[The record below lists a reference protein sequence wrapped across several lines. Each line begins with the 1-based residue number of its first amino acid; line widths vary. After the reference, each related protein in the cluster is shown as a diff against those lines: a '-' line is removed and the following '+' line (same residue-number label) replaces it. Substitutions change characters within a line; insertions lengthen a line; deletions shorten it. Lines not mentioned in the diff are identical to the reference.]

1 MFSQDRPYSFHIELT
16 DKCNA
21 GCPMCS
27 RTKELDRCRPNL
39 MKVQNIELTLADF
52 QAHFTDD
59 FCRRV
64 VDVDLC
70 GGLGD
75 PLAALQCLE
84 ICDHLTARG
93 VKVSISTNASLRS
106 TKWWTKL
113 GDCFNRTGSHVE
125 FHIDGLAD
133 SNPLYRINT
142 SFDKIMANAAAY
154 IATGARAEWHY
165 ILFRHNEHQV
175 LEAQA
180 LARDMG
186 FSKFVL
192 IDTIR
197 FGARERFDYQ
207 MPDGERR
214 SLEPSVHDGAYFK
227 ARFADLPEA
236 PPEASPRSLGP
247 EIPVETTDGEGIVCK
262 SAVQNRPYINCEG
275 YVSACCWT
283 AGSNEELQTLD
294 LAGLRRSE
302 FNIRHRPLAEILAAE
317 PFVSHFAQAW
327 LDGSNPICQRKC
339 GQMIRN
345 KRHAIRG
352 AG

>member
-1 MFSQDRPYSFHIELT
+1 MFTQDRPYSFHIELT

-21 GCPMCS
+21 ACPMCS
-27 RTKELDRCRPNL
+27 RTEQLDRCKPNL
-39 MKVQNIELTLADF
+39 AKVQNIELTLADF

-59 FCRRV
+59 FCRQV
-64 VDVDLC
+64 EDVDLC

-75 PLAALQCLE
+75 PLAAPECLE

-93 VKVSISTNASLRS
+93 VRVSISTNASLRT
-106 TKWWTKL
+106 TKWWTLL
-113 GDCFNRTGSHVE
+113 GEYFNRTGSHVE

-133 SNPLYRINT
+133 TNPLYRINT
-142 SFDKIMANAAAY
+142 SFEKIMANAAAY

-175 LEAQA
+175 PEAQA
-180 LARDMG
+180 LAQEMG
-186 FSKFVL
+186 FKKFVL

-197 FGARERFDYQ
+197 FGDRARFDYQ
-207 MPDGERR
+207 MPDGEYR
-214 SLEPSVHDGAYFK
+214 SLEPATQDGAHFK
-227 ARFADLPEA
+227 AQSEAAAVASEA
-236 PPEASPRSLGP
+236 PSAL
-247 EIPVETTDGEGIVCK
+247 PVQAGGGERIVCK

-294 LAGLRRSE
+294 LAGMRRSA
-302 FNIRHRPLAEILAAE
+302 FNIRHRPLAEILADE
-317 PFVSHFAQAW
+317 PFASHFARTW

-345 KRHAIRG
+345 KRYAI
-352 AG
+352 

>member
-21 GCPMCS
+21 ACPMCS
-27 RTKELDRCRPNL
+27 RTRQLDRCRPDPI
-39 MKVQNIELTLADF
+39 KVQNIELTLADF

-64 VDVDLC
+64 EEVDLC

-75 PLAALQCLE
+75 PLAARECLE
-84 ICDHLTARG
+84 ICDHLTARD
-93 VKVSISTNASLRS
+93 VRVSISTNASLRS
-106 TKWWTKL
+106 AKWWAQL
-113 GDCFNRTGSHVE
+113 GSYFNRTGSHVE

-133 SNPLYRINT
+133 TNPLYRVNT

-154 IATGARAEWHY
+154 IATGAPAEWHY

-175 LEAQA
+175 VEAQA
-180 LARDMG
+180 LAREMG
-186 FSKFVL
+186 FRKFVL

-197 FGARERFDYQ
+197 FGDRARFDYQ
-207 MPDGERR
+207 MPSGEHR
-214 SLEPSVHDGAYFK
+214 SLEPARRDGGYYK
-227 ARFADLPEA
+227 ARFAGGTAATEPVL
-236 PPEASPRSLGP
+236 
-247 EIPVETTDGEGIVCK
+247 PVETTDGEGIVCK
-262 SAVQNRPYINCEG
+262 SAAQNRPYINCEG

-294 LAGLRRSE
+294 LAGLRRSA
-302 FNIRHRPLAEILAAE
+302 FNIRHRPLVEILANE

-327 LDGSNPICQRKC
+327 LDGGNPICQRKC

-345 KRHAIRG
+345 KRHAI
-352 AG
+352 

>member
-1 MFSQDRPYSFHIELT
+1 MFTQDRPYSFHIELT

-21 GCPMCS
+21 ACPMCS
-27 RTKELDRCRPNL
+27 RTQELDRCKPNL
-39 MKVQNIELTLADF
+39 VKVQNIELTLADF
-52 QAHFTDD
+52 QSHFTDD

-64 VDVDLC
+64 EDVDLC

-75 PLAALQCLE
+75 PLAAPECLE

-93 VKVSISTNASLRS
+93 VRVSISTNASLRS
-106 TKWWTKL
+106 TEWWTRL
-113 GDCFNRTGSHVE
+113 GEYFCRTGSHVE

-133 SNPLYRINT
+133 TNPLYRINT

-175 LEAQA
+175 PEAQA
-180 LARDMG
+180 LAQEMG
-186 FSKFVL
+186 FKKFVL

-197 FGARERFDYQ
+197 FGARARFDYQ
-207 MPDGERR
+207 MPNGEYR
-214 SLEPSVHDGAYFK
+214 SLEPATRDGAQFK
-227 ARFADLPEA
+227 ARSTEPATSQTPSAMPID
-236 PPEASPRSLGP
+236 
-247 EIPVETTDGEGIVCK
+247 TTDGEGIVCK

-294 LAGLRRSE
+294 LAGLRRSA
-302 FNIRHRPLAEILAAE
+302 FNIRHRPLAEILADE
-317 PFVSHFAQAW
+317 PFTTLYEQAW
-327 LDGSNPICQRKC
+327 KAGANAICQRKC
-339 GQMIRN
+339 GDMVRN
-345 KRHAIRG
+345 TRQTV
-352 AG
+352 